1 MKILICDDEAPARG
15 ELSFILESLD
25 AGLELYEARN
35 VAEARAHLIH
45 HPDAIFLDINMPE
58 ESGLSFAADLLKRP
72 NPPLII
78 FATAYSEHALK
89 AFELAALDYVV
100 KPFDEKRIA
109 QTLKRIQELVK
120 DKALLT
126 EKMQS
131 IQSYVHQQIEPSFGD
146 DKDNLDSDDS
156 QAEMIEGKIWAQQE
170 NDNRR
175 LLDIQKDIFWF
186 SVEEKRVYAHGF
198 RDKLQVRYNLKE
210 LEDMTSGSS
219 FGNSFV
225 RVHKGIL
232 LNLNYIQEVV
242 PWFSGNYMIR
252 MKDEARSEVKM
263 SRRYAA
269 KLKQL
274 TDWR

>member
-15 ELSFILESLD
+15 ELSFILQSLD
-25 AGLELYEARN
+25 ANLELFEARN
-35 VAEARAHLIH
+35 VVEARASLIH

-58 ESGLSFAADLLKRP
+58 ESGLSFAADLLQRP

-120 DKALLT
+120 DKVLLT
-126 EKMQS
+126 QKMQS
-131 IQSYVHQQIEPSFGD
+131 IQSYVQQQTEISYD
-146 DKDNLDSDDS
+146 DEIDSGDS
-156 QAEMIEGKIWAQQE
+156 QAEIIEGKIWAQQE

-175 LLDIQKDIFWF
+175 LLDIQKEIFWF

-219 FGNSFV
+219 FV

-232 LNLNYIQEVV
+232 LNLNYILEVV